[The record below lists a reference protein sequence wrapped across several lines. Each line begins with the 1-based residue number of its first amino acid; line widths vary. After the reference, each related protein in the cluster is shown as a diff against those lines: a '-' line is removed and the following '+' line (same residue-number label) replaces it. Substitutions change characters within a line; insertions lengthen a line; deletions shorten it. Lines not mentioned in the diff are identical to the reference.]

1 MKTLKMLTVSLL
13 AVPFFA
19 FGQTQPVVLPAAGM
33 TPESPFYFLD
43 RIGENLRQFF
53 TFNPEAK
60 ARLQLEFATER
71 IAEIKAMA
79 EERGIH
85 TKGIDE
91 AKSLLLA
98 NVALA
103 ADIVN
108 QEKASGQEVKG
119 FVKELD
125 DEFNAREKLLTQT
138 FLEART
144 KLIAEHMD
152 VRTKLLKDAIAAG
165 DKARI
170 AELTKQLSD
179 LKDEAQSLQDQK
191 DEIKTSFR
199 DEKKKLEDN
208 LDLKDLE
215 ESKINQEKQDQE
227 ELGQQGEQDE
237 AELDQEG
244 DQGENE
250 IGQIGEQGQSD
261 QNEHEGQGATSTE
274 QSGIND

>member
-1 MKTLKMLTVSLL
+1 MKPLKIITVSLL

-19 FGQTQPVVLPAAGM
+19 FAQSQPVVLPAAGI

-60 ARLQLEFATER
+60 ARLQLEFAAER
-71 IAEIKAMA
+71 ISEIKAMA
-79 EERGIH
+79 EQKGLH

-108 QEKASGQEVKG
+108 QGKVSGKDIKS
-119 FVKELD
+119 FAKELD
-125 DEFNAREKLLTQT
+125 DEFNAREKLLSQT
-138 FLEART
+138 FLDARA
-144 KLIAEHMD
+144 KLIVEHLD
-152 VRTKLLKDAIAAG
+152 IRSKLLKDAVAAG
-165 DKARI
+165 DTARV

-179 LKDEAQSLQDQK
+179 LKDEAQNLQDKK
-191 DEIKTSFR
+191 DEIKSSFR

-208 LDLKDLE
+208 LDQKDLE
-215 ESKINQEKQDQE
+215 QSQINQENQDQQ
-227 ELGQQGEQDE
+227 ELNQEGEQGE
-237 AELDQEG
+237 AELNQEG
-244 DQGENE
+244 DQGDSQM
-250 IGQIGEQGQSD
+250 GQGGEQGKSD
-261 QNEHEGQGATSTE
+261 KNENGEQNATSSE
-274 QSGIND
+274 SSGVNE